1 MLRLNPTQIRLEQRD
16 LDWHLPRHG
25 ERQALRATAIPR
37 DISKTAKR
45 SPKKQKDS
53 PIRHVPYPP
62 KPAMSSKS
70 PGNYDG
76 PDPEIYCNEP
86 VPTGNQSREFWNH
99 RLAEVGVATTVR
111 MAPVANARIVEPSS
125 EFLDSTHS
133 SRASLE
139 EGSIDLDDIN
149 DYGREASQRIGL
161 SPESWNPLHSNSPLP
176 AEESQSNLE
185 QAEQQAQSSRILFSI
200 LPGFRRRTRRDRG
213 RNSDNVDLAYVN
225 HSLSGSMAVDGPSD
239 RSGGPPSH
247 YRYVSGSSVGGPDN
261 RLNDNLYGNLHDR
274 RAVSVAESSSSSLVV
289 PSIEPPPRAIG
300 RSRNSSAGLPRS
312 SLYIS
317 EAAPSSSPERP
328 PRTPW
333 TTNTNPFGS
342 RGLLSLP
349 PRRRRTYR
357 ARSQTYS
364 WDQSEAMNPTI
375 PQMDGPSTVQAN
387 TATLPYFT
395 VSQPIGTQALNL
407 GQQSPQSNSSATYS
421 AHPSDPYLPSS
432 PPDMPFY
439 YGQGIRSPSNLP
451 NSEPSSSS
459 PHPPIEIRNYRSQG
473 SIQSYYSRSPVS
485 SLGSR
490 IHTPTSLPSD
500 YQPALPSRRRLS
512 PFAAPFIPGHS
523 PRISSGQFPLPP
535 SFSSTP
541 RTVSIPHT
549 YPPSSPTS
557 PHTPPQH
564 RQSSATMSPSTHRT
578 PPSRRPPSIAMTPP
592 EPRTPRIAI
601 YNDNLPPHTQP
612 QTPAGLPRNGVPAM
626 ATQNPFWTQQT
637 RDMGRHRAV
646 ADWQAFATPTRTR
659 TRGRGWGLVEQEN
672 MGVIGDGRHE

>member
-1 MLRLNPTQIRLEQRD
+1 MLRLNPTHIRLEQRD

-25 ERQALRATAIPR
+25 ERQALRATGIPR
-37 DISKTAKR
+37 DISKTAKS

-53 PIRHVPYPP
+53 PIRHVLYPP

-76 PDPEIYCNEP
+76 PDPEIYCDEP
-86 VPTGNQSREFWNH
+86 VPTGSQSREFWNQ

-111 MAPVANARIVEPSS
+111 MAPIANARIVEPSS

-139 EGSIDLDDIN
+139 EASIDLDD
-149 DYGREASQRIGL
+149 DHERTGL
-161 SPESWNPLHSNSPLP
+161 SSEPWNPLHSSPPLP
-176 AEESQSNLE
+176 AEESRSTLE
-185 QAEQQAQSSRILFSI
+185 QAEQQAQSSRTFFSI
-200 LPGFRRRTRRDRG
+200 LPGFRRRTCRDRG
-213 RNSDNVDLAYVN
+213 RDSDNVDLAYVN

-239 RSGGPPSH
+239 RSDGPPSH
-247 YRYVSGSSVGGPDN
+247 YRYVSGSSVGDPDN
-261 RLNDNLYGNLHDR
+261 NLNDNLYGNLHDR
-274 RAVSVAESSSSSLVV
+274 RTVSAAESSSSSLVV

-328 PRTPW
+328 PRTPR

-357 ARSQTYS
+357 PRSQTYS
-364 WDQSEAMNPTI
+364 WDQSEALDPTV
-375 PQMDGPSTVQAN
+375 PQVDGPSTVQAN
-387 TATLPYFT
+387 TATLPYLT
-395 VSQPIGTQALNL
+395 VSQPIGTQALNF
-407 GQQSPQSNSSATYS
+407 GQSPQYNSSANYP
-421 AHPSDPYLPSS
+421 AHPPDPYLPSS
-432 PPDMPFY
+432 PPEMPYY
-439 YGQGIRSPSNLP
+439 YGQGIRSPSDLP
-451 NSEPSSSS
+451 NSEPSSST
-459 PHPPIEIRNYRSQG
+459 HLPPIEIRNYRSQG
-473 SIQSYYSRSPVS
+473 SIQSYYSRSPIS
-485 SLGSR
+485 SQGSR

-541 RTVSIPHT
+541 RSVSFPYT
-549 YPPSSPTS
+549 YPPSSPAS

-564 RQSSATMSPSTHRT
+564 RQSSATIFPSTHRT
-578 PPSRRPPSIAMTPP
+578 PPSRRQPSITMTPP
-592 EPRTPRIAI
+592 EPRTPGITI

-612 QTPAGLPRNGVPAM
+612 QTAAGLPRNGVPAM

-659 TRGRGWGLVEQEN
+659 TRTRGRGWGLAEQEN